1 MSQGGD
7 RQCKLH
13 SGGRENPSSKKSQR
27 LKWKHFPLVVLLCW
41 GAGLGIHSS
50 TGLACDSDQNA
61 NISTPLKLH
70 LLSHETKQ
78 EGVDLHQLKI
88 TYSMSIPFCHPKNG
102 KKKSIKDGHVLV
114 LKKHVSLSF
123 YCLFGDC
130 SMIFSSFSRYGSLTR
145 PEL

>member
-13 SGGRENPSSKKSQR
+13 SGGRENSSSRKSQR
-27 LKWKHFPLVVLLCW
+27 LKWKSFPLVVLLCW

-88 TYSMSIPFCHPKNG
+88 TYSMSIPLFPPQKRE
-102 KKKSIKDGHVLV
+102 KKIYQRWSCAC
-114 LKKHVSLSF
+114 LKKACVPQLLLPLWGLLHYLFKLLSLWRA
-123 YCLFGDC
+123 D
-130 SMIFSSFSRYGSLTR
+130 
-145 PEL
+145 EA